1 MHHTITEHINQD
13 AGYNRGYQAGI
24 KHAWDVLED
33 AATWYGEQS
42 ALLKETKP
50 NKSQHLHDKKMAL
63 LWAQMLIK
71 KSKFIPS

>member
-1 MHHTITEHINQD
+1 MHETIVEHINRD

-24 KHAWDVLED
+24 KHAWDMLED

-42 ALLKETKP
+42 VLHEKSKP
-50 NKSQHLHDKKMAL
+50 DQSKRFHDRKMAL

-71 KSKFIPS
+71 KSKFTPN